1 MRCVAIVV
9 AALALLTLSI
19 RSRAAGVNLSW
30 DNCGASGLQ
39 DKAIA
44 NCATANTGQQVLY
57 ASFVAPAGI
66 SLKSANMWFGLISA
80 SPLMPAW
87 WTIGAPPNC
96 RDGAVLTASFTPGC
110 SGAMDYW
117 STVEGGPFGP
127 TPSYITNPPPG
138 THMVP
143 GLNHAGLN
151 AFVAVN
157 NDLAYAINEGQ
168 EIYLMT
174 LTLTNTA
181 STTCGGCDVPVCILF
196 NLVEL
201 TDPPTVVSGPPAGGR
216 DFVTWQGGAGAPCA
230 EVPVRNVTW
239 GRVKSLYR

>member
-1 MRCVAIVV
+1 
-9 AALALLTLSI
+9 
-19 RSRAAGVNLSW
+19 
-30 DNCGASGLQ
+30 
-39 DKAIA
+39 
-44 NCATANTGQQVLY
+44 
-57 ASFVAPAGI
+57 
-66 SLKSANMWFGLISA
+66 
-80 SPLMPAW
+80 
-87 WTIGAPPNC
+87 
-96 RDGAVLTASFTPGC
+96 
-110 SGAMDYW
+110 MDYW
-117 STVEGGPFGP
+117 STVEGGAFGP
-127 TPSYITNPPPG
+127 TLSYITNPPPG

-157 NDLAYAINEGQ
+157 NDLAYTINEGQ

-181 STTCGGCDVPVCILF
+181 STTCGGCDGPVCILF

-201 TDPPTVVSGPPAGGR
+201 KDPPTVVSGPPAGGR